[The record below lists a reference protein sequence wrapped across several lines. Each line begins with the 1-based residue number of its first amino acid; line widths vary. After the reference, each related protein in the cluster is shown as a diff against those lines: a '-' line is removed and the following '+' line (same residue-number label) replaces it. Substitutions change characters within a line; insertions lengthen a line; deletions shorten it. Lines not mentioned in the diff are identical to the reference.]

1 MALALLCCRGST
13 NAWLPKP
20 SRTLTSAAA
29 SAGAR
34 LSTGERSPF
43 VFGSLS
49 RWLLPAKC
57 ELPRTMHATRAAR
70 PTPCDSWKGSG
81 AYADE

>member
-43 VFGSLS
+43 VLAPS
-49 RWLLPAKC
+49 RWLLLAKC
-57 ELPRTMHATRAAR
+57 ELPRTMHDTRAAR
-70 PTPCDSWKGSG
+70 PTPWDSWEGSD